1 MRSMASI
8 SGFDSVITVFVS
20 LKVLLGT
27 VCVWHVVVNETRQAM
42 YI

>member
-1 MRSMASI
+1 MVSI
-8 SGFDSVITVFVS
+8 SGFDSVIKVSVS

-27 VCVWHVVVNETRQAM
+27 VCEWHVVVNETEQEM